1 MIRPAA
7 KEDEGGLHHDPDST
21 AAQEDDSTAAQ
32 EDDSTAA
39 QEDEAFYVS
48 TSPLPQEDD
57 ED

>member
-32 EDDSTAA
+32 ED
-39 QEDEAFYVS
+39 EAFYVS

>member
-21 AAQEDDSTAAQ
+21 AAQED
-32 EDDSTAA
+32 
-39 QEDEAFYVS
+39 EAFYVS